1 MSHDRN
7 LTYLNNNRIIYMEK
21 KILQTLKPKRCMNND
36 LKKRIKHLLTTLEP
50 EWTVTTAP
58 KNNE

>member
-1 MSHDRN
+1 
-7 LTYLNNNRIIYMEK
+7 
-21 KILQTLKPKRCMNND
+21 MNND

-50 EWTVTTAP
+50 VGTVTTAP